1 MPELPEVETVR
12 RTLADLIGSRIKD
25 YVLYTPS
32 ILKKADFELEN
43 IKGKKLIS
51 LRRRGKFLIF
61 DLGNEQ
67 LMVIH
72 LGMSGRLFRST
83 PGRDKE
89 KHLHFA
95 FRIGEIEVRYVDARR
110 FGGIRLIS
118 NETEYFAR
126 MGPEPLNTEVIAGLE
141 QKLSKRKAPIK
152 AALLDQGV
160 VAGIGNIYA
169 DEILF
174 AAGIDPRR
182 PCVSLEQEELTRLQ
196 RAIPRV
202 LEESIAKRGTTFR
215 DYRDGDNNPGG
226 FAACLA
232 VYGRKGEPC
241 PRCDTPI
248 ECVRIT
254 GRSTHFCPQC
264 QK

>member
-12 RTLADLIGSRIKD
+12 RTLVDLTGQVIRE

-32 ILKKADFELEN
+32 ILKRADYNLDE
-43 IKGKKLIS
+43 ITSRKLQD

-61 DLGNEQ
+61 DLGPQ
-67 LMVIH
+67 RLMIIH
-72 LGMSGRLFRST
+72 LGMSGRLFRTS
-83 PGRDKE
+83 PGREKE

-95 FRIGEIEVRYVDARR
+95 FWIGEVEVRYVDPRR
-110 FGGIRLIS
+110 FGGIRLVT
-118 NETEYFAR
+118 NEDEFFAH
-126 MGPEPLNTEVIAGLE
+126 MGPEPLGKTEIPGLKE
-141 QKLSKRKAPIK
+141 KLAKRKSPIK

-160 VAGIGNIYA
+160 VAGLGNIYA
-169 DEILF
+169 DEVLY
-174 AAGIDPRR
+174 AAGVDPRKACACLTEQEVNR
-182 PCVSLEQEELTRLQ
+182 LEQ
-196 RAIPRV
+196 AIPKV
-202 LEESIAKRGTTFR
+202 LEESITKRGTTFR
-215 DYRDGDNNPGG
+215 DYRDGHNNPGG

-241 PRCDTPI
+241 PRCGTPV
-248 ECVRIT
+248 ECVRLA